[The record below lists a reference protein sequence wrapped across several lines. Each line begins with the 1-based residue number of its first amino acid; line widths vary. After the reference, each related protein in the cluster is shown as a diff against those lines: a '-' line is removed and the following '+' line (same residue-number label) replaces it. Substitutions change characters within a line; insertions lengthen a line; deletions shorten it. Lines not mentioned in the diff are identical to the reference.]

1 MEEQNEIKIEEENNE
16 EIKEENNTEE
26 IQNQHNQEENQQEN
40 QQENQEENQQ
50 ENQEEQNIEIQE
62 NQISIEEK
70 EKEKEEQEKKEKDEQ
85 EKREREEQEKRERE
99 EQEKREKEE
108 QERKEKEEK
117 ERKERE
123 EKYNFEKALWNKYEV
138 LHKRYKTKIDCFD
151 NTIEIFNKI
160 LSSLK
165 DQHKLLSTLV
175 SKNYPLFPGSES
187 SQSTAMNL
195 IKKELEINLV
205 QITSNMDIYKK
216 TLDQFKRA
224 KEDSKAKEKDAY
236 NQFIKII
243 TKYNDSKVLLEK
255 NKSKYFQSIK
265 AAEMSLKSSK
275 SMKVKNIDNSH
286 DSLVT
291 IQKLEDKSKEL
302 LNESRKN
309 YDKYIASLKEA
320 NKNREES
327 IERQKQLIK
336 LYKTL
341 EEKDGELITNLLKII
356 YNKKVE
362 NYQGET
368 DFLAEMDAAIKGI
381 NILNDNTI
389 LTKTYNSK
397 EKPDELIP
405 LVQYEPQIDFEKAS
419 NTEEYKINHEII
431 KAMKT
436 VFPDILPNFDLEKES
451 QKQEMRELSKKIFVT
466 NIPFNPDEKKKLLKY
481 LEEKWS
487 QTYFLIYLS
496 KQRTKGKFARTQKLV
511 KDLAEI
517 LNLILTSAEK
527 NNDYDA
533 ARNCIILSQTYYYDE
548 KDKEGNTRKKYLI
561 EFILDFKWLRTPA
574 FWRGIIEENIISEA
588 KKFMSLNP
596 NEPDL
601 FNKERKE
608 ACDRLSNICFSQLLP
623 YANNMKEFFVDD
635 RLIVKIIDEF
645 VEKYQI
651 QKEFA
656 DTIYAGVV
664 SDKPEEVEKIR
675 NEYQNNPNFENE
687 LLSLE
692 EVKKLKGV
700 KY

>member
-1 MEEQNEIKIEEENNE
+1 MEEQDEIKKEEENNE

-26 IQNQHNQEENQQEN
+26 IQNQQENQNENQDENQQEN
-40 QQENQEENQQ
+40 QD
-50 ENQEEQNIEIQE
+50 EQNNEIQE
-62 NQISIEEK
+62 NQISNEEK
-70 EKEKEEQEKKEKDEQ
+70 EK
-85 EKREREEQEKRERE
+85 E

-108 QERKEKEEK
+108 QEKREREEKEKKEREEKERKEKEEK

-123 EKYNFEKALWNKYEV
+123 EKYSFERALWNKYES

-151 NTIEIFNKI
+151 NTIEVFNKI

-165 DQHKLLSTLV
+165 DQHKLLSSLI
-175 SKNYPLFPGSES
+175 SKNYPLFPGSNS
-187 SQSTAMNL
+187 TQSAAMNL
-195 IKKELEINLV
+195 IKKDLDINLV
-205 QITSNMDIYKK
+205 QITTSMDLYKR
-216 TLDQFKRA
+216 TLEQFKRA
-224 KEDSKAKEKDAY
+224 KEESKAREKDAY
-236 NQFIKII
+236 NQFIKVI
-243 TKYNDSKVLLEK
+243 TKYYDSKVLLEK
-255 NKSKYFQSIK
+255 NKSKYYQSIK

-275 SMKVKNIDNSH
+275 TMKVKNIDNSH
-286 DSLVT
+286 DSLAT

-336 LYKTL
+336 LYQSL
-341 EEKDGELITNLLKII
+341 EEKDGELISNLLKII
-356 YNKKVE
+356 YNKKLE
-362 NYQGET
+362 NYQGDT
-368 DFLAEMDAAIKGI
+368 DFLAEMDAAIKAI
-381 NILNDNTI
+381 NIPNDNAI
-389 LTKTYNSK
+389 LTKIYNSK

-419 NTEEYKINHEII
+419 STEEYKINHEII
-431 KAMKT
+431 KAMKIA
-436 VFPDILPNFDLEKES
+436 FPDILPNFDLGKES

-466 NIPFNPDEKKKLLKY
+466 NIPFNPEEKKKLLAY

-487 QTYFLIYLS
+487 QTYFLLYLS

-527 NNDYDA
+527 RNDYEA

-548 KDKEGNTRKKYLI
+548 KDKEGNIHKKYLI
-561 EFILDFKWLRTPA
+561 EFILDFKWLRSPG
-574 FWRGIIEENIISEA
+574 FWRGIIEENIMSEA

-596 NEPDL
+596 KDIDL
-601 FNKERKE
+601 FDKNKKE
-608 ACDRLSNICFSQLLP
+608 ASDRLSNICFSQLLP

-635 RLIVKIIDEF
+635 RLIVKVIDEF

-675 NEYQNNPNFENE
+675 NEYQSNPNFENE

>member
-1 MEEQNEIKIEEENNE
+1 MEEQDEIKKEEENNE

-26 IQNQHNQEENQQEN
+26 IQNQQEN
-40 QQENQEENQQ
+40 QNENQD
-50 ENQEEQNIEIQE
+50 EQNNEIQE
-62 NQISIEEK
+62 NQISNEEK
-70 EKEKEEQEKKEKDEQ
+70 EK
-85 EKREREEQEKRERE
+85 E

-108 QERKEKEEK
+108 QEKREREEKEKKEREEKERKEKEEK

-123 EKYNFEKALWNKYEV
+123 EKYSFERALWNKYES

-151 NTIEIFNKI
+151 NTIEVFNKI

-165 DQHKLLSTLV
+165 DQHKLLSSLI
-175 SKNYPLFPGSES
+175 SKNYPLFPGSDS
-187 SQSTAMNL
+187 TQSAAMNL
-195 IKKELEINLV
+195 IKKDLDINLV
-205 QITSNMDIYKK
+205 QITTSMDLYKR
-216 TLDQFKRA
+216 TLEQFKRA
-224 KEDSKAKEKDAY
+224 KEESKAREKDAY
-236 NQFIKII
+236 NQFIKVI
-243 TKYNDSKVLLEK
+243 TKYYDSKVLLEK
-255 NKSKYFQSIK
+255 NKSKYYQSIK

-275 SMKVKNIDNSH
+275 TMKVKNIDNSH
-286 DSLVT
+286 DSLAT

-336 LYKTL
+336 LYQSL
-341 EEKDGELITNLLKII
+341 EEKDGELISNLLKII
-356 YNKKVE
+356 YNKKLE
-362 NYQGET
+362 NYQGDT
-368 DFLAEMDAAIKGI
+368 DFLAEMDAAIKAI
-381 NILNDNTI
+381 NIPNDNAI
-389 LTKTYNSK
+389 LTKIYNSK

-419 NTEEYKINHEII
+419 STEEYKINHEII
-431 KAMKT
+431 KAMKIA
-436 VFPDILPNFDLEKES
+436 FPDILPNFDLGKES

-466 NIPFNPDEKKKLLKY
+466 NIPFNPEEKKKLLAY

-487 QTYFLIYLS
+487 QTYFLLYLS

-527 NNDYDA
+527 RNDYEA

-548 KDKEGNTRKKYLI
+548 KDKEGNIRKKYLI
-561 EFILDFKWLRTPA
+561 EFILDFKWLRSPG
-574 FWRGIIEENIISEA
+574 FWRGIIEENILSEA

-596 NEPDL
+596 KDTDL
-601 FNKERKE
+601 FDKNKKE
-608 ACDRLSNICFSQLLP
+608 ASDRLSNICFSQLLP

-635 RLIVKIIDEF
+635 RLIVKVIDEF
-645 VEKYQI
+645 VEKYKI

-675 NEYQNNPNFENE
+675 NEYQSNPNFENE

>member
-1 MEEQNEIKIEEENNE
+1 MEEQDEIKKEEENNE

-26 IQNQHNQEENQQEN
+26 IQNQQENQNENQDENQQEN
-40 QQENQEENQQ
+40 QD
-50 ENQEEQNIEIQE
+50 EQNNEMQE
-62 NQISIEEK
+62 NQISNEEK
-70 EKEKEEQEKKEKDEQ
+70 EK
-85 EKREREEQEKRERE
+85 E

-108 QERKEKEEK
+108 QEKREREEKEKKEREEKERKEKEEK

-123 EKYNFEKALWNKYEV
+123 EKYSFERALWNKYES
-138 LHKRYKTKIDCFD
+138 LHKRYKTKIECFD
-151 NTIEIFNKI
+151 NTIEVFNKI

-165 DQHKLLSTLV
+165 DQHKLLSSLI
-175 SKNYPLFPGSES
+175 SKNYPLFPGSDS
-187 SQSTAMNL
+187 TQSAAMNL
-195 IKKELEINLV
+195 IKKDLDINLA
-205 QITSNMDIYKK
+205 QITTSMDLYKR
-216 TLDQFKRA
+216 TLEQFKRA
-224 KEDSKAKEKDAY
+224 KEESKAREKDAY
-236 NQFIKII
+236 NQFIKVI
-243 TKYNDSKVLLEK
+243 TKYYDSKVLLEK
-255 NKSKYFQSIK
+255 NKSKYYQSIK

-275 SMKVKNIDNSH
+275 TMKVKNIDNSH
-286 DSLVT
+286 DSLAT

-336 LYKTL
+336 LYQSL
-341 EEKDGELITNLLKII
+341 EEKDGELISNLLKII
-356 YNKKVE
+356 YNKKLE
-362 NYQGET
+362 NYQGDT
-368 DFLAEMDAAIKGI
+368 DFLAEMDAAIKAI
-381 NILNDNTI
+381 NIPNDNAI
-389 LTKTYNSK
+389 LTKIYNSK

-419 NTEEYKINHEII
+419 STEEYKINHEII

-436 VFPDILPNFDLEKES
+436 TFPDILPNFDLGKES

-466 NIPFNPDEKKKLLKY
+466 NIPFNPEEKKKLLAY

-487 QTYFLIYLS
+487 QTYFLLYLS

-527 NNDYDA
+527 RNDYEA

-548 KDKEGNTRKKYLI
+548 KDKEGNIRKKYLI
-561 EFILDFKWLRTPA
+561 EFILDFKWLRSPG
-574 FWRGIIEENIISEA
+574 FWRGIIEENIMSEA

-596 NEPDL
+596 KDIDL
-601 FNKERKE
+601 FDKNKKE
-608 ACDRLSNICFSQLLP
+608 ASDRLSNICFSQLLP

-635 RLIVKIIDEF
+635 RLIVKVIDEF

-675 NEYQNNPNFENE
+675 NEYQSNPNFENE

>member
-1 MEEQNEIKIEEENNE
+1 MEEQDEIKKEEENNE

-26 IQNQHNQEENQQEN
+26 IQNQQENQNENQDENQQEN
-40 QQENQEENQQ
+40 QD
-50 ENQEEQNIEIQE
+50 EQNNEIQE
-62 NQISIEEK
+62 NQISNEEK
-70 EKEKEEQEKKEKDEQ
+70 EK
-85 EKREREEQEKRERE
+85 EEQEKRERE
-99 EQEKREKEE
+99 EKEKKEREEKERKEKEE
-108 QERKEKEEK
+108 KERKEKEEK

-123 EKYNFEKALWNKYEV
+123 EKYSFERALWNKYES

-151 NTIEIFNKI
+151 NTIEVFNKI

-165 DQHKLLSTLV
+165 DQHKLLSSLI
-175 SKNYPLFPGSES
+175 SKNYPLFPGSDS
-187 SQSTAMNL
+187 TQSAAMNL
-195 IKKELEINLV
+195 IKKDLDINLV
-205 QITSNMDIYKK
+205 QITTSMDLYKR
-216 TLDQFKRA
+216 TLEQFKRA
-224 KEDSKAKEKDAY
+224 KEESKAREKDAY
-236 NQFIKII
+236 NQFIKVI
-243 TKYNDSKVLLEK
+243 TKYYDSKVLLEK
-255 NKSKYFQSIK
+255 NKSKYYQSIK

-275 SMKVKNIDNSH
+275 TMKVKNIDNSH
-286 DSLVT
+286 DSLAT

-336 LYKTL
+336 LYQSL
-341 EEKDGELITNLLKII
+341 EEKDGELISNLLKII
-356 YNKKVE
+356 YNKKLE
-362 NYQGET
+362 NYQGDT
-368 DFLAEMDAAIKGI
+368 DFLAEMDAAIKAI
-381 NILNDNTI
+381 NIPNDNAI
-389 LTKTYNSK
+389 LTKIYNSK

-419 NTEEYKINHEII
+419 STEEYKINHEII
-431 KAMKT
+431 KAMKIA
-436 VFPDILPNFDLEKES
+436 FPDILPNFDLGKES

-466 NIPFNPDEKKKLLKY
+466 NIPFNPEEKKKLLAY

-487 QTYFLIYLS
+487 QTYFLLYLS

-527 NNDYDA
+527 RNDYEA

-548 KDKEGNTRKKYLI
+548 KDKEGNIRKKYLI
-561 EFILDFKWLRTPA
+561 EFILDFKWLRSPG
-574 FWRGIIEENIISEA
+574 FWRGIIEENILSEA

-596 NEPDL
+596 KDTDL
-601 FNKERKE
+601 FDKNKKE
-608 ACDRLSNICFSQLLP
+608 ASDRLSNICFSQLLP

-635 RLIVKIIDEF
+635 RLIVKVIDEF

-651 QKEFA
+651 PKEFA

-675 NEYQNNPNFENE
+675 NEYQSNPNFENE

>member
-1 MEEQNEIKIEEENNE
+1 MEEQDEIKKEEENNE

-26 IQNQHNQEENQQEN
+26 IQNQQENQNENQDENQQEN
-40 QQENQEENQQ
+40 QD
-50 ENQEEQNIEIQE
+50 EQNNEIQE
-62 NQISIEEK
+62 NQISNEEK
-70 EKEKEEQEKKEKDEQ
+70 EK
-85 EKREREEQEKRERE
+85 E

-108 QERKEKEEK
+108 QEKREREEKEKKEREEKERKEKEEK

-123 EKYNFEKALWNKYEV
+123 EKYSFERALWNKYES

-151 NTIEIFNKI
+151 NTIEVFNKI

-165 DQHKLLSTLV
+165 DQHKLLSSLI
-175 SKNYPLFPGSES
+175 SKNYPLFPGSDS
-187 SQSTAMNL
+187 TQSAAMNL
-195 IKKELEINLV
+195 IKKDLDINLV
-205 QITSNMDIYKK
+205 QITTSMDLYKR
-216 TLDQFKRA
+216 TLEQFKRA
-224 KEDSKAKEKDAY
+224 KEESKAREKDAY
-236 NQFIKII
+236 NQFIKVI
-243 TKYNDSKVLLEK
+243 TKYYDSKVLLEK
-255 NKSKYFQSIK
+255 NKSKYYQSIK

-275 SMKVKNIDNSH
+275 TMKVKNIDNSH
-286 DSLVT
+286 DSLAT

-336 LYKTL
+336 LYQSL
-341 EEKDGELITNLLKII
+341 EEKDGELISNLLKII
-356 YNKKVE
+356 YNKKLE
-362 NYQGET
+362 NYQGDT
-368 DFLAEMDAAIKGI
+368 DFLAEMDAAIKAI
-381 NILNDNTI
+381 NIRNDNAI
-389 LTKTYNSK
+389 LTKIYNSK

-419 NTEEYKINHEII
+419 STEEYKINHEII
-431 KAMKT
+431 KAMKIA
-436 VFPDILPNFDLEKES
+436 FPDILPNFDLGKES

-466 NIPFNPDEKKKLLKY
+466 NIPFNPEEKKKLLAY

-487 QTYFLIYLS
+487 QTYFLLYLS

-527 NNDYDA
+527 RNDYEA

-548 KDKEGNTRKKYLI
+548 KDKEGNIRKKYLI
-561 EFILDFKWLRTPA
+561 EFILDFKWLRSPG
-574 FWRGIIEENIISEA
+574 FWRGIIEENILSEA

-596 NEPDL
+596 KDTDL
-601 FNKERKE
+601 FDKNKKE
-608 ACDRLSNICFSQLLP
+608 ASDRLSNICFSQLLP

-635 RLIVKIIDEF
+635 RLIVKVIDEF

-651 QKEFA
+651 PKEFA

-675 NEYQNNPNFENE
+675 NEYQSNPNFENE

>member
-1 MEEQNEIKIEEENNE
+1 MEEQDEIKKEEENNE

-26 IQNQHNQEENQQEN
+26 IQNQQENQNENQDENQQEN
-40 QQENQEENQQ
+40 QD
-50 ENQEEQNIEIQE
+50 EQNNEIQE
-62 NQISIEEK
+62 NQISNEEK
-70 EKEKEEQEKKEKDEQ
+70 EK
-85 EKREREEQEKRERE
+85 E

-108 QERKEKEEK
+108 QEKREREEKEKKEREEKERKEKEEK

-123 EKYNFEKALWNKYEV
+123 EKYSFERALWNKYES

-151 NTIEIFNKI
+151 NTIEVFNKI

-165 DQHKLLSTLV
+165 DQHKLLSSLI
-175 SKNYPLFPGSES
+175 SKNYPLFPGSDS
-187 SQSTAMNL
+187 TQSAAMNL
-195 IKKELEINLV
+195 IKKDLDINLA
-205 QITSNMDIYKK
+205 QITTSMDLYKR
-216 TLDQFKRA
+216 TLEQFKRA
-224 KEDSKAKEKDAY
+224 KEESKAREKDAY
-236 NQFIKII
+236 NQFIKVI
-243 TKYNDSKVLLEK
+243 TKYYDSKVLLEK
-255 NKSKYFQSIK
+255 NKSKYYQSIK

-275 SMKVKNIDNSH
+275 TMKVKNIDNSH
-286 DSLVT
+286 DSLAT

-336 LYKTL
+336 LYQSL
-341 EEKDGELITNLLKII
+341 EEKDGELISNLLKII
-356 YNKKVE
+356 YNKKLE
-362 NYQGET
+362 NYQGDT
-368 DFLAEMDAAIKGI
+368 DFLAEMDAAIKAI
-381 NILNDNTI
+381 NIPNDNAI
-389 LTKTYNSK
+389 LTKIYNSK

-419 NTEEYKINHEII
+419 STEEYKINHEII
-431 KAMKT
+431 KAMKIA
-436 VFPDILPNFDLEKES
+436 FPDILPNFDLGKES

-466 NIPFNPDEKKKLLKY
+466 NIPFNPEEKKKLLAY

-487 QTYFLIYLS
+487 QTYFLLYLS

-527 NNDYDA
+527 RNDYEA

-548 KDKEGNTRKKYLI
+548 KDKEGNIRKKYLI
-561 EFILDFKWLRTPA
+561 EFILDFKWLRSPG
-574 FWRGIIEENIISEA
+574 FWRGIIEENILSEA

-596 NEPDL
+596 KDTDL
-601 FNKERKE
+601 FDKNKKE
-608 ACDRLSNICFSQLLP
+608 ASDRLSNICFSQLLP

-635 RLIVKIIDEF
+635 RLIVKVIDEF

-651 QKEFA
+651 PKEFA

-675 NEYQNNPNFENE
+675 NEYQSNPNFENE

>member
-1 MEEQNEIKIEEENNE
+1 MEEQDEIKKEEENNE

-26 IQNQHNQEENQQEN
+26 IQNQQENQNENQDENQQEN
-40 QQENQEENQQ
+40 QD
-50 ENQEEQNIEIQE
+50 EQNNEIQE
-62 NQISIEEK
+62 NQISNEEK
-70 EKEKEEQEKKEKDEQ
+70 EK
-85 EKREREEQEKRERE
+85 E

-108 QERKEKEEK
+108 QEKREREEKEKKEREEKERKEKEEK

-123 EKYNFEKALWNKYEV
+123 EKYSFERALWNKYES

-151 NTIEIFNKI
+151 NTIEVFNKI

-165 DQHKLLSTLV
+165 DQHKLLSSLI
-175 SKNYPLFPGSES
+175 SKNYPLFPGSDS
-187 SQSTAMNL
+187 TQSAAMNL
-195 IKKELEINLV
+195 IKKDLDINLV
-205 QITSNMDIYKK
+205 QITTSMDLYKR
-216 TLDQFKRA
+216 TLEQFKRA
-224 KEDSKAKEKDAY
+224 KEESKAREKDAY
-236 NQFIKII
+236 NQFIKVI
-243 TKYNDSKVLLEK
+243 TKYYDSKVLLEK
-255 NKSKYFQSIK
+255 NKSKYYQSIK

-275 SMKVKNIDNSH
+275 TMKVKNIDNSH
-286 DSLVT
+286 DSLAT

-336 LYKTL
+336 LYQSL
-341 EEKDGELITNLLKII
+341 EEKDGELISNLLKII
-356 YNKKVE
+356 YNKKLE
-362 NYQGET
+362 NYQGDT
-368 DFLAEMDAAIKGI
+368 DFLAEMDAAIKAI
-381 NILNDNTI
+381 NIPNDNAI
-389 LTKTYNSK
+389 LTKIYNSK

-419 NTEEYKINHEII
+419 STEEYKINHEII
-431 KAMKT
+431 KAMKIA
-436 VFPDILPNFDLEKES
+436 FPDILPNFDLGKES

-466 NIPFNPDEKKKLLKY
+466 NIPFNPEEKKKLLAY

-487 QTYFLIYLS
+487 QTYFLLYLS

-527 NNDYDA
+527 RNDYEA

-548 KDKEGNTRKKYLI
+548 KDKEGNIRKKYLI
-561 EFILDFKWLRTPA
+561 EFILDFKWLRSPG
-574 FWRGIIEENIISEA
+574 FWRGIIEENILSEA

-596 NEPDL
+596 KDTDL
-601 FNKERKE
+601 FDKNKKE
-608 ACDRLSNICFSQLLP
+608 ASDRLSNICFSQLLP

-635 RLIVKIIDEF
+635 RLIVKVIDEF
-645 VEKYQI
+645 VEKYHI

-675 NEYQNNPNFENE
+675 NEYQSNPNFENE

>member
-1 MEEQNEIKIEEENNE
+1 MEEQDEIKKEEENNE

-26 IQNQHNQEENQQEN
+26 IQNQQENQNENQDENQQEN
-40 QQENQEENQQ
+40 QD
-50 ENQEEQNIEIQE
+50 EQNNEIKE
-62 NQISIEEK
+62 NQISNEEK
-70 EKEKEEQEKKEKDEQ
+70 EK
-85 EKREREEQEKRERE
+85 E

-108 QERKEKEEK
+108 QEKREREEKEKKEREEKERKEKEEK
-117 ERKERE
+117 ERKERKERE
-123 EKYNFEKALWNKYEV
+123 EKYSFERALWNKYES

-151 NTIEIFNKI
+151 NTIEVFNKI

-165 DQHKLLSTLV
+165 DQHKLLSSLI
-175 SKNYPLFPGSES
+175 SKNYPLFPGSDS
-187 SQSTAMNL
+187 TQSAAMNL
-195 IKKELEINLV
+195 IKKDLDINLV
-205 QITSNMDIYKK
+205 QITTSMDLYKR
-216 TLDQFKRA
+216 TLEQFKRA
-224 KEDSKAKEKDAY
+224 KEESKAREKDAY
-236 NQFIKII
+236 NQFIKVI
-243 TKYNDSKVLLEK
+243 TKYYDSKVLLEK
-255 NKSKYFQSIK
+255 NKSKYYQSIK

-275 SMKVKNIDNSH
+275 TMKVKNIDNSH
-286 DSLVT
+286 DSLAT

-336 LYKTL
+336 LYQSL
-341 EEKDGELITNLLKII
+341 EEKDGELISNLLKII
-356 YNKKVE
+356 YNKKLE
-362 NYQGET
+362 NYQGDT
-368 DFLAEMDAAIKGI
+368 DFLAEMDAAIKAI
-381 NILNDNTI
+381 NIPNDNAI
-389 LTKTYNSK
+389 LTKIYNSK

-419 NTEEYKINHEII
+419 STEEYKINHEII
-431 KAMKT
+431 KAMKIA
-436 VFPDILPNFDLEKES
+436 FPDILPNFDLGKES

-466 NIPFNPDEKKKLLKY
+466 NIPFNPEEKKKLLAY

-487 QTYFLIYLS
+487 QTYFLLYLS

-527 NNDYDA
+527 RNDYEA

-548 KDKEGNTRKKYLI
+548 KDKEGNIRKKYLI
-561 EFILDFKWLRTPA
+561 EFILDFKWLRSPG
-574 FWRGIIEENIISEA
+574 FWRGIIEENILSEA

-596 NEPDL
+596 KDTDL
-601 FNKERKE
+601 FDKNKKE
-608 ACDRLSNICFSQLLP
+608 ASDRLSNICFSQLLP

-635 RLIVKIIDEF
+635 RLIVKVIDEF

-651 QKEFA
+651 PKEFA

-675 NEYQNNPNFENE
+675 NEYQSNPNFENE

>member
-1 MEEQNEIKIEEENNE
+1 MEEQDEMKIEEENNE
-16 EIKEENNTEE
+16 EIKEENNAEE
-26 IQNQHNQEENQQEN
+26 IQNKQ
-40 QQENQEENQQ
+40 NQEENQQ
-50 ENQEEQNIEIQE
+50 ENQEEQNNEIQE
-62 NQISIEEK
+62 NQMSNEELEK
-70 EKEKEEQEKKEKDEQ
+70 EK
-85 EKREREEQEKRERE
+85 EEQEKRERE
-99 EQEKREKEE
+99 EKEKREREE
-108 QERKEKEEK
+108 KERKEKEEK

-123 EKYNFEKALWNKYEV
+123 EKYSFEKALWNKYEF
-138 LHKRYKTKIDCFD
+138 LHKRYKSKLECFD
-151 NTIEIFNKI
+151 NTIEIFTKVLN
-160 LSSLK
+160 SLK
-165 DQHKLLSTLV
+165 DQHKLLSILV
-175 SKNYPLFPGSES
+175 SKNYSLYPGSDS
-187 SQSTAMNL
+187 SQSIAINL
-195 IKKELEINLV
+195 IKKELNINLAQV
-205 QITSNMDIYKK
+205 TSSMDLFKR
-216 TLDQFKRA
+216 TMDQFKKT
-224 KEDSKAKEKDAY
+224 KEESKAKEKDAY

-243 TKYNDSKVLLEK
+243 TKYNDSKVILEK
-255 NKSKYFQSIK
+255 NKSKYYQSIK

-336 LYKTL
+336 LYQAL
-341 EEKDGELITNLLKII
+341 EERDGELISNLLKVI
-356 YNKKVE
+356 YNRKVE

-368 DFLAEMDAAIKGI
+368 DFLSEMDSAIKGI
-381 NILNDNTI
+381 NIANDNTI
-389 LTKTYNSK
+389 ITKIYNSG

-405 LVQYEPQIDFEKAS
+405 LIQYEPQIDFDKAS
-419 NTEEYKINHEII
+419 NTEEYKINHEVI

-436 VFPDILPNFDLEKES
+436 VFPDILPNFDLEQEN
-451 QKQEMRELSKKIFVT
+451 QKQEMRELSKKIFIT
-466 NIPFNPDEKKKLLKY
+466 NIPFNPDEKKKLLTY

-527 NNDYDA
+527 RNDYEA

-561 EFILDFKWLRTPA
+561 EYILDFKWLRTPE
-574 FWRGIIEENIISEA
+574 FWRGIIEENIIAEA
-588 KKFMSLNP
+588 KKFMTLNP
-596 NEPDL
+596 KEPDL
-601 FNKERKE
+601 FKKDRKE

-635 RLIVKIIDEF
+635 RLIVKVIDEF

-664 SDKPEEVEKIR
+664 SDKPEEVEKLR
-675 NEYQNNPNFENE
+675 SEYQNNPNFENE
-687 LLSLE
+687 LMSLE